1 MIMLMIGA
9 NVFLF
14 VYNAAYLLLD
24 NYWLQAI

>member
-14 VYNAAYLLLD
+14 VYNAAVLLLD
-24 NYWLQAI
+24 NR